1 MTLSSFPSPLRA
13 SMTACL
19 IVALAAAQDATPP
32 LPTPTPVQLGWQQAE
47 LGVLVSYELHTFVEG
62 RYVQREARVM
72 PIEDVDLFSPDELD
86 TDQWI
91 RAVKAAGARFAI
103 LTASHESGFRL
114 WQSEANPYCLS
125 AVKWGGGER
134 DLVAEFHTS
143 CLEHGVLPGI
153 YVGTRWNA
161 QLGVYDFEVTERST
175 ITQEEYNHLVEREVE
190 ELCTRYGDWF
200 EFWFDGGA
208 HGPDQGGPD
217 LLPIVTKHQP
227 NAVFYHN
234 LQRADA
240 RWGGSESGTVPYPC
254 WATFPYPV
262 TGAGESA
269 RAAIAKDGFRLLK
282 TGDPDGEFWLPAM
295 SDAPLR
301 GHGGHQWFWEP
312 GDERLLQPLDKLV
325 DMYCRSVGHNS
336 TLILGITP
344 DTRGLLPEPD
354 CERLRELGE
363 ALAKLFAEPIAEV
376 EDISEGT
383 AVELPFAEVS
393 DVDLVVLQEDIRSG
407 ERVRRYELQVRSD
420 GEWQTLGEGS
430 CIGHERIHR
439 LDALAR
445 GDALR
450 VLVTEAR
457 ATPRLRRVAAYADPE
472 GLALRWARRGK

>member
-1 MTLSSFPSPLRA
+1 MLVEMIRSPLLA
-13 SMTACL
+13 SLAAAS
-19 IVALAAAQDATPP
+19 IVALAAAQEPTPP
-32 LPTPTPVQLGWQQAE
+32 LPIPTEVQLGWQQARF
-47 LGVLVSYELHTFVEG
+47 GVLVSYELHTFVEG
-62 RYVQREARVM
+62 RYVQRKARVT

-114 WQSEANPYCLS
+114 WQSDANPYCLG
-125 AVKWGGGER
+125 AVKWGEGER
-134 DLVAEFHTS
+134 DLVAEFHAS
-143 CLEHGVLPGI
+143 CLEHGILPGI

-161 QLGVYDFEVTERST
+161 QLGVYDFAVTERST
-175 ITQEEYNHLVEREVE
+175 ITQEEYNRLIEREVE

-217 LLPIVTKHQP
+217 LLPIVEKHQP

-254 WATFPYPV
+254 WATFPFPV

-282 TGDPDGEFWLPAM
+282 TGDPDGAYWLPAM

-301 GHGGHQWFWEP
+301 GHGGHEWFWEP
-312 GDERLLQPLDKLV
+312 GDEKLLQPLDKLV

-344 DTRGLLPEPD
+344 DTRGLLPEAD
-354 CERLRELGE
+354 CERLGELGE
-363 ALAKLFAEPIAEV
+363 ALEKLFAKPVAELVIAE
-376 EDISEGT
+376 GT
-383 AVELPFAEVS
+383 TVELPLAEFS
-393 DVDLVVLQEDIRSG
+393 ELDLVVLQEDIRFG

-420 GEWQTLGEGS
+420 GEWRTIGEGS

-439 LDALAR
+439 LESPAK

-450 VLVTEAR
+450 VVVTEAR

-472 GLALRWARRGK
+472 GLAQRWARRGK